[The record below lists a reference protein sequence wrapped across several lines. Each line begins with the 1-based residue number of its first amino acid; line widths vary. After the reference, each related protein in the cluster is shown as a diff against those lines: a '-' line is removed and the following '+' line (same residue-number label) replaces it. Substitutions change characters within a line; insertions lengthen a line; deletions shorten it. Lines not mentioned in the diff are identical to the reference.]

1 VSHSTHVGRGTKSA
15 MLGEQVHWEQETRC
29 QETERDLK
37 KTVSPTPHVLILD
50 LPEGFSESG

>member
-1 VSHSTHVGRGTKSA
+1 VGCAAYMGRAGKSA
-15 MLGEQVHWEQETRC
+15 MLGEQVRRKDETRC

-50 LPEGFSESG
+50 LPEDCRPA